1 MDAIRAYTYNGAYAA
16 FDEEK
21 LGSIEPG
28 KLADLIIIN
37 DNSLL
42 VQTEAIKELE
52 VVRIKMDGKTVYKKL
67 LDRGLV
73 VPLSFVVIEIIHGF
87 VLISAELCNQTV
99 FL

>member
-37 DNSLL
+37 DNILL
-42 VQTEAIKELE
+42 VQTEEIRELG
-52 VVRIKMDGKTVYKKL
+52 VRTIMDGKTVYMK
-67 LDRGLV
+67 
-73 VPLSFVVIEIIHGF
+73 
-87 VLISAELCNQTV
+87 
-99 FL
+99 